1 MDTFRLGE
9 VSSNWVE
16 EEDTKAQDTTKR
28 IEERIML
35 LESRLDDLIT
45 LLIPARL
52 QKLEERIN
60 LMMDLKKVGLDISK
74 FTFDLKPL

>member
-16 EEDTKAQDTTKR
+16 EEDTKAQDTAKR
-28 IEERIML
+28 MEERITL
-35 LESRLDDLIT
+35 LEARLEDLIT
-45 LLIPARL
+45 LLLPARL
-52 QKLEERIN
+52 EKLEERIN